1 MTAPER
7 TSLTRRT
14 SPLLVAGFS
23 ALIVLI
29 LISGLALRQRVERI
43 HAQVIETLRAYSDL
57 DRIMAELR
65 FQTLSLAIDF
75 RDYLL
80 EESADRIPER
90 QANLIERH
98 QQLLSALEDMDHL
111 PASNSAA
118 VGELRKQIDSYWD
131 TINTVLHW
139 RETRKDWIAL
149 IRSGAL
155 PGRQAILQQAARMAS
170 INRALLDE
178 RQNSLRD
185 ALNATETYLVR
196 TLVLVLVLGVVISAL
211 TFWRTTQLE
220 KRAELNRLD
229 LERLSGELRRLSQEL
244 VRVQEAER
252 KSLSRE
258 LHDEVGQMMTAMRME
273 LGNAESFLLASPD
286 QALAH
291 MKSAAGLAE
300 QTLRSVRSL
309 ARGLRPSMLDELGVG
324 PALNWLAREFT
335 RHTSIQVHLTADDS
349 LDHLPE
355 SYRTCIYRVVQEAL
369 TNCARHAHA
378 TEILL
383 DIKRVDNAL
392 HMSIRDNGSGFDV
405 TKQVKGIGLLGMKER
420 VKELDGELDIA
431 SSPGGGTRLK
441 VQVPLGAGVLV

>member
-1 MTAPER
+1 MTEPER

-14 SPLLVAGFS
+14 SPLLVAGFG

-29 LISGLALRQRVERI
+29 LSAGLVLRQRVEQI

-80 EESADRIPER
+80 EESPDRIPER
-90 QANLIERH
+90 QANLMERH
-98 QQLLSALEDMDHL
+98 QQLLAALEDMDHL
-111 PASNSAA
+111 PARNPAA
-118 VGELRKQIDSYWD
+118 ARELRKQIDSYWD
-131 TINTVLHW
+131 TINTVLNW
-139 RETRKDWIAL
+139 RQTRKDWIAL
-149 IRSGAL
+149 IRSGSL
-155 PGRQAILQQAARMAS
+155 PGRQAVLEQASRLAT

-178 RQNSLRD
+178 RQD
-185 ALNATETYLVR
+185 ALRNTLDALETSLVR
-196 TLVLVLVLGVVISAL
+196 VLVSVLILGFVISAL
-211 TFWRTTQLE
+211 TFWRTNKLE
-220 KRAELNRLD
+220 RGAELSRQD

-273 LGNAESFLLASPD
+273 LGNAESFLPTSPD
-286 QALAH
+286 QAIAH

-369 TNCARHAHA
+369 TNSARHSHA
-378 TEILL
+378 TEVFL
-383 DIKRVDNAL
+383 DIKRVDNIL
-392 HMSIRDNGSGFDV
+392 NMTIQDNGSGFDIN
-405 TKQVKGIGLLGMKER
+405 KQVKGIGLLGMKER
-420 VKELDGELDIA
+420 VKELDGELDIV
-431 SSPGGGTRLK
+431 SSPGEGTRLK
-441 VQVPLGAGVLV
+441 VQVPLGTGVLV

>member
-1 MTAPER
+1 MTEPER

-23 ALIVLI
+23 ALIALI

-43 HAQVIETLRAYSDL
+43 HAQVIETMRAYADL

-75 RDYLL
+75 RDFLL
-80 EESADRIPER
+80 EESTDRIPER
-90 QANLIERH
+90 QSNLVERH
-98 QQLLSALEDMDHL
+98 EQLLAALEDMDHL
-111 PASNSAA
+111 PASNPAA
-118 VGELRKQIDSYWD
+118 ARELRRQIDSYWE

-139 RETRKDWIAL
+139 RQTRKDWISL
-149 IRSGAL
+149 IRAGTL
-155 PGRQAILQQAARMAS
+155 PGRRAVLDQAARMAS

-178 RQNSLRD
+178 RQNSLQD
-185 ALNATETYLVR
+185 ALNATESYLIR
-196 TLVLVLVLGVVISAL
+196 VLVLVLILGLVISAV
-211 TFWRTTQLE
+211 TFWRTNQLE
-220 KRAELNRLD
+220 RGAELNRLD

-273 LGNAESFLLASPD
+273 LGNAESFLPTSPE
-286 QALAH
+286 QAIAH

-355 SYRTCIYRVVQEAL
+355 SYRTCIYRIVQEAL
-369 TNCARHAHA
+369 TNCARHSHA
-378 TEILL
+378 TEVYL
-383 DIKRVDNAL
+383 DIKRVDNIL
-392 HMSIRDNGSGFDV
+392 HMTISDNGSGFDV
-405 TKQVKGIGLLGMKER
+405 NKQVKGIGLLGMKER
-420 VKELDGELDIA
+420 VKELDGELDIV
-431 SSPGGGTRLK
+431 SSPGEGTRLK
-441 VQVPLGAGVLV
+441 VQVPLGTGVLV